1 MQKNKKITNI
11 FIIVGVVIVL
21 GALFIIPRLTSPERG
36 IVKNWKEADI
46 RCVAEETKLLQHI
59 HPHLSIIIDSEEEAV
74 PKNIG
79 ITPSCTGE
87 LHTHN
92 ETGEIHVES
101 ARADK
106 EFAIGQFFAVWGK
119 SIDREGYTV
128 KIIIDGKEMK
138 DEG

>member
-59 HPHLSIIIDSEEEAV
+59 HPHLSIIIDGEEMKKEEAEGLAF
-74 PKNIG
+74 K
-79 ITPSCTGE
+79 
-87 LHTHN
+87 
-92 ETGEIHVES
+92 
-101 ARADK
+101 DK
-106 EFAIGQFFAVWGK
+106 QQIVLEYSK
-119 SIDREGYTV
+119 
-128 KIIIDGKEMK
+128 KISNN
-138 DEG
+138 